1 MSQKA
6 QKPTL
11 TGQRIKTRK
20 RDEKEKYDPTT
31 FRDQIVAGLNE
42 TNKDLEEASKFLI
55 QSGSKLDFRRYAE
68 ALFDILI
75 TGGILAPGGTIV
87 DENNAVN
94 SELCIFKTNEDVES
108 MRGIVQLCERMIRQ
122 YKYLEKSLDDE
133 MKKVIQFMKGFTEK
147 QRERLTIATYLFIT
161 SGLSTAACLA
171 KITNEH
177 LVKDGIALEFARMF
191 FTIWLKEKDFASLIQ
206 TLKKAELD
214 GKLLELFPMN
224 KRSLDAFVKYFTDA
238 GLNDI
243 AMFQQNQCTRNA
255 SKELKSKLK
264 RMVND
269 EAHPD
274 KMVAVCSEYA
284 KEHHLPEHDISV
296 LIWNTVM
303 NSVEWNK
310 KEDLLMDQALR
321 HLKNYTG
328 VLEQFTNTPKSESAL
343 MLRVQEYCYD
353 NMSFLKIFQKIIMLL
368 YKSDVLAEDTIIKWY
383 THDHGNKGK
392 TVFLEQLKKMVQWLQ
407 SAEEES
413 SEEEDDDEEEK

>member
-75 TGGILAPGGTIV
+75 TGGILAPGGTIL

-108 MRGIVQLCERMIRQ
+108 MRGIIQLCERMIRQ

-133 MKKVIQFMKGFTEK
+133 MKKVIQFMKGFTEL

-161 SGLSTAACLA
+161 SGLSTPACLA

-191 FTIWLKEKDFASLIQ
+191 FTVWLKEKDFASLVAI
-206 TLKKAELD
+206 LKKAELD
-214 GKLLELFPMN
+214 GKLLELFPVN
-224 KRSLDAFVKYFTDA
+224 KRSLDAFVKYFEEH

-269 EAHPD
+269 ETNTD
-274 KMVAVCSEYA
+274 KIISVCSEYS
-284 KEHHLPEHDISV
+284 KEHHLPEHEISV
-296 LIWNTVM
+296 LIWNQVM
-303 NSVEWNK
+303 NAVEWNK
-310 KEDLLMDQALR
+310 KEDLLHEQAMR
-321 HLKNYTG
+321 HLKSYAG
-328 VLEQFTNTPKSESAL
+328 VLAEFTNSNKSEMAL
-343 MLRVQEYCYD
+343 MLRVQEFCYE
-353 NMSFLKIFQKIIMLL
+353 NMNFLKNFQKIVMLL
-368 YKSDVLAEDTIIKWY
+368 YKTDVLGEDTIIKWY
-383 THDHGNKGK
+383 KVDHGNKGK
-392 TVFLEQLKKMVQWLQ
+392 SVFLSQMEKMVAWLQ

-413 SEEEDDDEEEK
+413 SEEEDDE

>member
-42 TNKDLEEASKFLI
+42 TNNDLEEASKFLI

-75 TGGILAPGGTIV
+75 TGGILAPGGTIL

-108 MRGIVQLCERMIRQ
+108 MRGIIQLCERMIRQ

-133 MKKVIQFMKGFTEK
+133 MKKVIQFMKGFTEL

-161 SGLSTAACLA
+161 SGLSTPACLA

-191 FTIWLKEKDFASLIQ
+191 FTVWLKDKDFPSLVAV
-206 TLKKAELD
+206 LKKAELD
-214 GKLLELFPMN
+214 GKLLELFPVN
-224 KRSLDAFVKYFTDA
+224 KRSLDAFVKYFEDH

-269 EAHPD
+269 DTNTD
-274 KMVAVCSEYA
+274 KIISVCSEYS
-284 KEHHLPEHDISV
+284 KEHHLPEHEIAV
-296 LIWNTVM
+296 LIWNTIM
-303 NSVEWNK
+303 NAVEWNK
-310 KEDLLMDQALR
+310 KEDLLHDQAMR
-321 HLKNYTG
+321 HLKTYSV
-328 VLEQFTNTPKSESAL
+328 VLAQFTSSNKSEMAL
-343 MLRVQEYCYD
+343 MLRVQVFCYE
-353 NMSFLKIFQKIIMLL
+353 NQNFLKYFQKIVMLL
-368 YKSDVLAEDTIIKWY
+368 YKMDVLGEDTIIKWY
-383 THDHGNKGK
+383 KFDHGNKGK
-392 TVFLEQLKKMVQWLQ
+392 SVFLKQMEKMVQWLQ

-413 SEEEDDDEEEK
+413 SEEEEED

>member
-42 TNKDLEEASKFLI
+42 TNNDLEEASKFLI

-75 TGGILAPGGTIV
+75 TGGILAPGGTIL

-94 SELCIFKTNEDVES
+94 SELCIFKTNEDIES
-108 MRGIVQLCERMIRQ
+108 MRGIIQLCERMIRQ

-133 MKKVIQFMKGFTEK
+133 MKKVIQFMKGFTEL

-191 FTIWLKEKDFASLIQ
+191 FTTWLKEKDFASLVQ

-214 GKLLELFPMN
+214 GKLLELFPVN
-224 KRSLDAFVKYFTDA
+224 KRSLDAFVKYFEEH

-243 AMFQQNQCTRNA
+243 AMFQQNQCTRIA

-264 RMVND
+264 RMLND
-269 EAHPD
+269 ETNTD
-274 KMVAVCSEYA
+274 KIISVCGEYS
-284 KEHHLPEHDISV
+284 KEHHLPEHEISV
-296 LIWNTVM
+296 LVWNTVM
-303 NSVEWNK
+303 NAVEWNK
-310 KEDLLMDQALR
+310 KEDLLHEQALR
-321 HLKNYTG
+321 HLKMYSV
-328 VLEQFTNTPKSESAL
+328 VLAEFTNSPKSEMAL
-343 MLRVQEYCYD
+343 MLRVQVFCYE
-353 NMSFLKIFQKIIMLL
+353 NMNFLKYFQKIIMLL
-368 YKSDVLAEDTIIKWY
+368 YKTDVLGEDTIIKWY
-383 THDHGNKGK
+383 KVDHGNKGK
-392 TVFLEQLKKMVQWLQ
+392 NVFLPQMEKMVAWLQ

-413 SEEEDDDEEEK
+413 SEEEEDD